1 MTGNVHEAGDA
12 DSSMRLFDH
21 VYTCIFLLFCTLNI
35 PCVGGK
41 KSLFEDSKGVIRNR
55 KSKKD
60 RHYNGRRKKKKKYR
74 QAMVF
79 QTLRIKLK
87 IRQREKCRLS
97 AWAHWEVIR

>member
-41 KSLFEDSKGVIRNR
+41 KKFEDSKGVIRNR

-60 RHYNGRRKKKKKYR
+60 RHYNGRRKKKKNTDKQWSSKHY
-74 QAMVF
+74 A
-79 QTLRIKLK
+79 
-87 IRQREKCRLS
+87 
-97 AWAHWEVIR
+97 

>member
-41 KSLFEDSKGVIRNR
+41 KSLKIAKGLSEIVN
-55 KSKKD
+55 
-60 RHYNGRRKKKKKYR
+60 RRKTDITTVEEKRKKIQTSNGLPNTTHKTKD
-74 QAMVF
+74 QATRKVP
-79 QTLRIKLK
+79 
-87 IRQREKCRLS
+87 S
-97 AWAHWEVIR
+97 